1 MLKPAVRGETAWKKA
16 DESLPPVSNGPRVPG
31 LHHSKAST
39 ATVPPT
45 RSTTVTT
52 SVSFVCRLQRLGSL
66 GERQSSSQT
75 GKPMPPAMMAS
86 ATVTQIHP
94 SVANGVR
101 LSVQRAKP
109 ALLNAVMEW
118 KTPR

>member
-1 MLKPAVRGETAWKKA
+1 M
-16 DESLPPVSNGPRVPG
+16 SNGPSVPG
-31 LHHSKAST
+31 LLHSKAST
-39 ATVPPT
+39 AAVPPT
-45 RSTTVTT
+45 RSSAVRT

-66 GERQSSSQT
+66 GVRQSSSQT
-75 GKPMPPAMMAS
+75 GNPMPPAMMAS

-101 LSVQRAKP
+101 LSVHSAKP